1 MKNYDVVI
9 AGGLKRGGAERVTV
23 RLAEYFAKHGNKV
36 AVVTSTGPSDDE
48 YQLCSDVD
56 RYAIRKSPQYM
67 STSEYPRAINEYHK
81 LFKRLN
87 PKLVLIMSV
96 PDCWYIILSLTGIDT
111 KVVVSERNDPRNFPG
126 KKAVKVLSRTLM
138 KKADGFVFQTDMA
151 KNFYSKKIGERSCV
165 IPNPIPINEIPTVD
179 YQGTS
184 DVIVTMGRLQEQKN
198 HKMLIDA
205 FHKVHLQRP
214 EVRLHIYGEGRL
226 REVLEDYIYEKGLN
240 EVVTLKGNHLNV
252 LNQIKDARMFVL
264 SSNYEGMPNALM
276 EALTMGLPCISTDCP
291 CGGPKVLINDGVS
304 GILVPVDDSSSMSEA
319 ILSLLQDN
327 SKCKRMAETA
337 KAEMRERFNIDVIGN
352 EWMSFI
358 KHISSKK

>member
-1 MKNYDVVI
+1 MNNYDVVI

-23 RLAEYFAKHGNKV
+23 RLAEYFVAHGKKV
-36 AVVTSTGPSDDE
+36 AVVTSTGPSEDE
-48 YQLCSDVD
+48 YQLCPDVD
-56 RYAIRKSPQYM
+56 RYAIRKSPKYM
-67 STSEYPRAINEYHK
+67 STREYPRAITEYHK
-81 LFKRLN
+81 LFKRLK

-96 PDCWYIILSLTGIDT
+96 PDCWYIILSLMGIDT
-111 KVVVSERNDPRNFPG
+111 RIVVSERNDPRNFSG
-126 KKAVKVLSRTLM
+126 KKVVKVLSRALM
-138 KKADGFVFQTDMA
+138 KKADGFVFQTEMA
-151 KNFYSKKIGERSCV
+151 KNFYSRKIGEKSHV

-205 FHKVHLQRP
+205 FNKVHLQKP

-226 REVLEDYIYEKGLN
+226 REELENYIYEIGLKG
-240 EVVTLKGNHLNV
+240 VVQLKGNHLSV

-291 CGGPKVLINDGVS
+291 CGGPKALINDGVS
-304 GILVPVDDSSSMSEA
+304 GILVPVNDSSSLSEA
-319 ILSLLQDN
+319 MLSLLQDN
-327 SKCKRMAETA
+327 SKCKRMSETA
-337 KAEMRERFNIDVIGN
+337 KAEMRERFNIDIIGN
-352 EWMSFI
+352 EWLAFLENI
-358 KHISSKK
+358 LSKK